1 MSAAEA
7 DKADKTDKTEKGNG
21 GRRTVLLVVA
31 VLVVIGVVVGLRLAG
46 PQLTQYVAQ
55 FTQWVEGLGYWAPV
69 AFIVGYAVFT
79 VGLIPGSIL
88 TMAGGA
94 LFGLL
99 YGTIFVTIGA
109 VIGATCS
116 FLISRYIA
124 RGKFE
129 KSIEGNK
136 KFAAID
142 KAIAEQGGKI
152 VLLLRL
158 SPAFPF
164 TYLNYALGLT
174 KVPVAQYVMASVG
187 MIPGTFLWVYYGKAI
202 GDVASIAAGSGP
214 EKGAEQWIFYSVGLL
229 ATLLVTTYV
238 TKIARRAL
246 AEATDDE

>member
-1 MSAAEA
+1 MNVGETQATESASG
-7 DKADKTDKTEKGNG
+7 DRRLWLVG
-21 GRRTVLLVVA
+21 GVLLVV
-31 VLVVIGVVVGLRLAG
+31 GVVVLLRIAG
-46 PQLTQYVAQ
+46 PQLKEAVVH
-55 FTQWVEGLGYWAPV
+55 FTQWVEGLGLWAPV

-94 LFGLL
+94 LFGLF
-99 YGTIFVTIGA
+99 YGTVYVTVGA
-109 VIGATCS
+109 VIGATGA
-116 FLISRYIA
+116 FLISRHLA
-124 RGKFE
+124 RGRFE
-129 KSIEGNK
+129 KSIEGNQ

-142 KAIAEQGGKI
+142 KAIAAQGGKI

-164 TYLNYALGLT
+164 TYLNYVLGLT
-174 KVPVAQYVMASVG
+174 KVPVSQYVLASVG

-202 GDVASIAAGSGP
+202 GDVAAIAAGTGP
-214 EKGAEQWIFYSVGLL
+214 EKGAEQWIFYAVGLV

-246 AEATDDE
+246 AEATDA

>member
-1 MSAAEA
+1 MSTAAA
-7 DKADKTDKTEKGNG
+7 QDAEKSSGS
-21 GRRTVLLVVA
+21 RRALFLVVAAVLLVA
-31 VLVVIGVVVGLRLAG
+31 IVVGLRLAG

-55 FTQWVEGLGYWAPV
+55 FTQWVEGLGFWAPV

-94 LFGLL
+94 LFGLF
-99 YGTIFVTIGA
+99 YGTVYVTIGA
-109 VIGATCS
+109 VIGATCA
-116 FLISRYIA
+116 FLISRYVA
-124 RGKFE
+124 RGRFE
-129 KSIEGNK
+129 KSIEDNK

-142 KAIAEQGGKI
+142 KAIAEKGGKI

-174 KVPVAQYVMASVG
+174 KVPLSQYVMASVG

-202 GDVASIAAGSGP
+202 GDVASIAAGTGP
-214 EKGAEQWIFYSVGLL
+214 EKGAEQWIFYGVGLL
-229 ATLLVTTYV
+229 ATILVTTYV
-238 TKIARRAL
+238 TRIARRAL
-246 AEATDDE
+246 SEATDDE

>member
-1 MSAAEA
+1 MSAEQTSSSGASS
-7 DKADKTDKTEKGNG
+7 GS
-21 GRRTVLLVVA
+21 RRTLFLVAAAVAVIA
-31 VLVVIGVVVGLRLAG
+31 VLVLLRVAG
-46 PQLTQYVAQ
+46 PQLKEYVVQ

-69 AFIVGYAVFT
+69 AFIIGYAVFT

-94 LFGLL
+94 LFGLFH
-99 YGTIFVTIGA
+99 GTVYVTIGA

-116 FLISRYIA
+116 FLISRYVA
-124 RGKFE
+124 RGRFE

-142 KAIAEQGGKI
+142 RAIAAQGGKI

-164 TYLNYALGLT
+164 TYLNYVLGLT
-174 KVPVAQYVMASVG
+174 RVKVSHFVLASVG

-202 GDVASIAAGSGP
+202 GDVAAIAAGTGP
-214 EKGAEQWIFYSVGLL
+214 EKGTEQWIFYAVGLM
-229 ATLLVTTYV
+229 ATVLVTAYV

-246 AEATDDE
+246 TEATDE